1 MANELTSAIAGQ
13 SMTRL
18 QQAITKAGQHG
29 VDTTKGRA
37 RLTELREA
45 ERARA
50 KQAAADELASAMAGE
65 DMPKLQ
71 QAITKAQQHE
81 IDTADAS
88 ARLTQLIEAA
98 EAAERERQAVREW
111 VAVATSFVSWL
122 FHLKGARATH
132 SSIRPCSDP
141 SPLSCLTIQG
151 SVRRQVYSQ
160 GGELVVRKQRSR
172 HGTIRGH
179 QVLVTRVVVTRTPAF
194 APPRRETLD
203 A

>member
-1 MANELTSAIAGQ
+1 MAANELTSAIAGQ

-111 VAVATSFVSWL
+111 VAVATLLVSWL
-122 FHLKGARATH
+122 FHLKGGRATQFEYT
-132 SSIRPCSDP
+132 SM
-141 SPLSCLTIQG
+141 L
-151 SVRRQVYSQ
+151 
-160 GGELVVRKQRSR
+160 
-172 HGTIRGH
+172 
-179 QVLVTRVVVTRTPAF
+179 
-194 APPRRETLD
+194 
-203 A
+203 

>member
-1 MANELTSAIAGQ
+1 
-13 SMTRL
+13 MTRL
-18 QQAITKAGQHG
+18 QQAITKAEQHG

-37 RLTELREA
+37 RLTELQKEA
-45 ERARA
+45 ERERA

-122 FHLKGARATH
+122 FHLKGGRATQFEYT
-132 SSIRPCSDP
+132 SM
-141 SPLSCLTIQG
+141 L
-151 SVRRQVYSQ
+151 
-160 GGELVVRKQRSR
+160 
-172 HGTIRGH
+172 
-179 QVLVTRVVVTRTPAF
+179 
-194 APPRRETLD
+194 
-203 A
+203 

>member
-1 MANELTSAIAGQ
+1 
-13 SMTRL
+13 MTKL
-18 QQAITKAGQHG
+18 QGAITKAEKHG
-29 VDTTKGRA
+29 VDTTKSRA
-37 RLTELREA
+37 RLTELQREA
-45 ERARA
+45 ERERA

-122 FHLKGARATH
+122 FHLKGGRATQFEYT
-132 SSIRPCSDP
+132 SM
-141 SPLSCLTIQG
+141 L
-151 SVRRQVYSQ
+151 
-160 GGELVVRKQRSR
+160 
-172 HGTIRGH
+172 
-179 QVLVTRVVVTRTPAF
+179 
-194 APPRRETLD
+194 
-203 A
+203 